1 MTDYL
6 ILWELQKIHDALT
19 KTKEEH
25 TLSFRMI
32 KPTEKF
38 NFSEPILNKTK
49 LGLIRLSVYNSVFN
63 VNRRNN
69 QFLYAS
75 TVIDGNSE
83 AGAKPHD
90 DVSEPLISNNNNN
103 PESNITSVLNYNYKG
118 IPLLY
123 STITPGAYELSDIAE
138 LIKEET
144 DGNVIIEPDKNTM
157 KCIMEIKQGALSF
170 DVENSIA
177 SLLGFRKIVYKQGK
191 YTSQKIIDIM
201 GFSNIN
207 IHCNVIS
214 GVIDNGKD
222 TDILYTFNLTEPPGY
237 LINIIPTNILYQNV
251 TKDRIE
257 YIEFHIKDEHGRPID
272 FNGDVLSFY
281 FTSNIVSRR
290 RSV

>member
-1 MTDYL
+1 MTDSRSGFTDSL
-6 ILWELQKIHDALT
+6 MLRKLQNIHEALT

-25 TLSFRMI
+25 TLNFRMI

-75 TVIDGNSE
+75 TVMEDDE
-83 AGAKPHD
+83 ALPRALSSDPNLN
-90 DVSEPLISNNNNN
+90 PISTSS
-103 PESNITSVLNYNYKG
+103 PNITSILNYNYKG

-123 STITPGAYELSDIAE
+123 STITPGAYELTDIAE
-138 LIKEET
+138 LLKKET

-157 KCIMEIKQGALSF
+157 KCLMEIKQGALSF
-170 DVENSIA
+170 DIENSLA
-177 SLLGFRKIVYKQGK
+177 SLLGFRKVIYKKGRYK
-191 YTSQKIIDIM
+191 SQKIIDIM
-201 GFSNIN
+201 GFSTIN

-214 GVIDNGKD
+214 GAKDNGKD

-257 YIEFHIKDEHGRPID
+257 YLEFHIKDEHGRPID
-272 FNGDVLSFY
+272 FNGDVLSL
-281 FTSNIVSRR
+281 TLHLV
-290 RSV
+290 